1 MSEDVKPPRRYTSPR
16 RAEQAEATRIAILD
30 AAEERFARDGY
41 SATSVQSIADQAGVA
56 LKTVYLAH
64 GNKRALLLALW
75 NRRIRGD
82 GEPVPVAERPWYREV
97 LAEPDP
103 HRLIKLI
110 ARNSREV
117 KGRAGAVMEIVR
129 AAAASDP
136 QIARLWQRV
145 QQEFHANQRLLIEQL
160 QRAGRLRPDLD
171 LDRAT
176 DILWTINSPA
186 LYQLL
191 VANRRWSPEDYETWL
206 AETLTQQLLQPRH

>member
-30 AAEERFARDGY
+30 AAEELFASDGY
-41 SATSVQSIADQAGVA
+41 SATSVQSIAHRARVA

-82 GEPVPVAERPWYREV
+82 QEPVPVAERPWYREV
-97 LAEPDP
+97 LEESDP
-103 HRLIKLI
+103 HRQIKLI

-117 KGRAGAVMEIVR
+117 KDRAGAVMEIVR

-136 QIARLWQRV
+136 EIAQLWQRM
-145 QQEFHANQRLLIEQL
+145 QQEFHANQRHLIEQL
-160 QRAGRLRPDLD
+160 QRTKGLRPDLD
-171 LDRAT
+171 PDRAT
-176 DILWTINSPA
+176 DILWTLNSPA
-186 LYQLL
+186 VYQLL
-191 VANRRWSPEDYETWL
+191 VGDRRWSPEHYETWL
-206 AETLTQQLLQPRH
+206 AETLTQQLLRRLD

>member
-30 AAEERFARDGY
+30 AAEELFASDGY
-41 SATSVQSIADQAGVA
+41 GATSVQSIADRARVA

-82 GEPVPVAERPWYREV
+82 QEPVPVAERPWYREV
-97 LAEPDP
+97 LGESDP
-103 HRLIKLI
+103 HRQIKLI

-117 KGRAGAVMEIVR
+117 KDRAGAVMEIVR

-136 QIARLWQRV
+136 EIARLWQRM
-145 QQEFHANQRLLIEQL
+145 QQEFHANQRRLIEQL
-160 QRAGRLRPDLD
+160 QRTKGLRPDLD
-171 LDRAT
+171 PDRAT
-176 DILWTINSPA
+176 DILWTLNSPA
-186 LYQLL
+186 VYQLL
-191 VANRRWSPEDYETWL
+191 VGDRRWSPEHYETWL
-206 AETLTQQLLQPRH
+206 AETLTQQLLRRLD